1 MTYLSGRYC
10 AHLFNAFYMF
20 GGGKKKMN
28 YEEVKRKI
36 ISGGNG

>member
-10 AHLFNAFYMF
+10 AHLFNAFYML
-20 GGGKKKMN
+20 GGRKKMN